1 MTDQSLAILQT
12 VRDWLRFAVSRFTE
26 AKLVYGHG
34 TSSAFDEAA
43 FLVLTGL
50 HLPHD
55 TLEPWLDAKLT
66 LAERKTLADLIETRV
81 VTRKPASYLV
91 KRAWMGPY
99 VFYCDE
105 RVIIPRSFLGELLIA
120 RLAGVVDDDEAPVR
134 VLDLC
139 AGSGCL
145 AIIAAHVFPDAVVD
159 AAEISGDALDVARCN
174 VRDHGLEDRVHLR
187 GGDLFGAVGDDR
199 YDLILSNPPY
209 VTSAAVAAFPPEY
222 KAEPAMAH
230 DGGGDGLM
238 LVRRILADAGRHLMP
253 GGKLVVEVGQER
265 AAIEAA
271 FPDLALLWL
280 DTDESEGEVFAI
292 DAAALQLLQSPGLA
306 RSRRSKKR

>member
-1 MTDQSLAILQT
+1 MSDQSLAILQT

-34 TSSAFDEAA
+34 TSTAFDEAA

-66 LAERKTLADLIETRV
+66 LAERKLIADLIEARV
-81 VTRKPASYLV
+81 VTRKPAPYLV

-99 VFYCDE
+99 EFYCDE

-120 RLAGVVDDDEAPVR
+120 RLSGVVGDDEAPAR

-139 AGSGCL
+139 AGSACL

-159 AAEISGDALDVARCN
+159 AAEISSDALAVARRN
-174 VRDHGLEDRVHLR
+174 VSDHGVEDRVHLR
-187 GGDLFGAVGDDR
+187 DGDLFGAVGDDR
-199 YDLILSNPPY
+199 YDLIISNPPY

-230 DGGGDGLM
+230 DGGNDGMM
-238 LVRRILADAGRHLMP
+238 LVRRILAEAGQHLTP

-265 AAIEAA
+265 SAIEAA
-271 FPDLALLWL
+271 FPDLPLLWL
-280 DTDESEGEVFAI
+280 DTEESEGEVFAV
-292 DAAALQLLQSPGLA
+292 DAAVLLAGGLKGAA
-306 RSRRSKKR
+306 RSRRPKKR